1 MTTRRGRT
9 AGNRVGVGSSPVKRL
24 LRDNRRTAGSEA
36 GVRSM
41 KLNVDYTTA
50 DLQPLLQISEVPDW
64 YPERVVL
71 GCRESASWE
80 GLRVKDAAG
89 RERGYT
95 AHRAR
100 WVSPTK
106 LRYYQVLGVEPG
118 ASLEEVKEAHR
129 DLVKVWHPDRF
140 VDDLRL
146 QRKAQERLKEINEAY
161 EQILPDALP
170 APPDPMPAPEWPA
183 QRFAPEVHYPAS
195 EPPVEDSE
203 LPPEPVRR
211 RWGVS
216 PQVAAAFALLG
227 VTALI
232 VVAVA
237 RNDDTRRTT
246 AAAANVSREA
256 TDALE
261 DTPLDVP
268 TFTLGSTQEE
278 VLSVQGSPT
287 SVEVGRWLY
296 ELSSVDFS
304 EGRVDGYA
312 DISHNLHVRLTPVG
326 GAKAA
331 LARGAFT
338 LGSTEDDVLAVQG
351 TPTSVEG
358 RRWRYDSSSV
368 DFVDRKVES
377 YDNAEHNLR
386 VRVSPQADVSAA
398 RARGTITLG
407 STQDEV
413 LAVQGTPTSIEGEQ
427 WTYDSTTVGFSNG
440 RVDSYV
446 NETQKLHFQMTPLGD
461 VGTARTRGY
470 FTLGSAEDEVLAVQ
484 GTPTSVVG
492 NGWGYELSRVFFNE
506 GKVESYSNVSGNLR
520 VRAR

>member
-36 GVRSM
+36 GVSSM

-50 DLQPLLQISEVPDW
+50 DLRPLLQISEVPDW
-64 YPERVVL
+64 YLHGVMLR
-71 GCRESASWE
+71 CAESESWE

-140 VDDLRL
+140 VDDPRL

-170 APPDPMPAPEWPA
+170 ALPDKIPEPEWHV
-183 QRFAPEVHYPAS
+183 QREVHYPVS

-237 RNDDTRRTT
+237 RNDDTR
-246 AAAANVSREA
+246 
-256 TDALE
+256 
-261 DTPLDVP
+261 
-268 TFTLGSTQEE
+268 
-278 VLSVQGSPT
+278 
-287 SVEVGRWLY
+287 
-296 ELSSVDFS
+296 
-304 EGRVDGYA
+304 
-312 DISHNLHVRLTPVG
+312 
-326 GAKAA
+326 
-331 LARGAFT
+331 
-338 LGSTEDDVLAVQG
+338 
-351 TPTSVEG
+351 
-358 RRWRYDSSSV
+358 
-368 DFVDRKVES
+368 
-377 YDNAEHNLR
+377 
-386 VRVSPQADVSAA
+386 
-398 RARGTITLG
+398 
-407 STQDEV
+407 
-413 LAVQGTPTSIEGEQ
+413 
-427 WTYDSTTVGFSNG
+427 
-440 RVDSYV
+440 
-446 NETQKLHFQMTPLGD
+446 
-461 VGTARTRGY
+461 
-470 FTLGSAEDEVLAVQ
+470 
-484 GTPTSVVG
+484 
-492 NGWGYELSRVFFNE
+492 
-506 GKVESYSNVSGNLR
+506 
-520 VRAR
+520 